1 MRNYYNKKIWFAIL
15 SLILVLATLIS
26 CGNSGELYT
35 EDINNYGSDK
45 YHRRSSFF
53 LPELPTNADVVFFS
67 SYNYYN
73 EIFDQYLEL
82 KFNTKEEM
90 HEYISSI
97 LDYDLASFSKENRE
111 EPAIGW
117 VVEETNPYNSSYTD
131 LISTSMTSGTYGDVD
146 VRWVGYKIRTTGN
159 ERIEANLSIVSYSDE
174 ELTVIQSYLYGINYT
189 FKYFTRFNIP
199 LDENHERRVI
209 VEE

>member
-1 MRNYYNKKIWFAIL
+1 MRNYCNKKPLITIL
-15 SLILVLATLIS
+15 SIFLVLATLVS
-26 CGNSGELYT
+26 CGNKGELYT
-35 EDINNYGSDK
+35 EDISD
-45 YHRRSSFF
+45 YNSDQHHRRSSFF

-131 LISTSMTSGTYGDVD
+131 LISTSMTSGTFGDVD
-146 VRWVGYKIRTTGN
+146 IRWVGYKISITGK
-159 ERIEANLSIVSYSDE
+159 EHIEANLSIVSYSDE
-174 ELTVIQSYLYGINYT
+174 ELTVIQSYLYGYDYT
-189 FKYFTRFNIP
+189 FSYFTRFNIP
-199 LDENHERRVI
+199 LDKNHERI
-209 VEE
+209 VKVE

>member
-1 MRNYYNKKIWFAIL
+1 MRNYYNKKIWFTIL
-15 SLILVLATLIS
+15 SLILVLATLVS
-26 CGNSGELYT
+26 CGNRGELYT
-35 EDINNYGSDK
+35 EDISD
-45 YHRRSSFF
+45 YNSDQHHRRSSFF

-67 SYNYYN
+67 SYNYYH

-97 LDYDLASFSKENRE
+97 LDYDLASFSKDNRE

-117 VVEETNPYNSSYTD
+117 VVEEANPYNSSYTD
-131 LISTSMTSGTYGDVD
+131 LISTSMTTGSVEDK
-146 VRWVGYKIRTTGN
+146 WVGYKIRTTGS
-159 ERIEANLSIVSYSDE
+159 ERIHANLSVVSYSDE
-174 ELTVIQSYLYGINYT
+174 ELTVIQAYIYGSNYT

-199 LDENHERRVI
+199 LDENHERI
-209 VEE
+209 VKVE

>member
-1 MRNYYNKKIWFAIL
+1 MRNYYNKKIWFTIL

-35 EDINNYGSDK
+35 EDINDYGSDR

-53 LPELPTNADVVFFS
+53 LPELPSNADVVFFS

-97 LDYDLASFSKENRE
+97 LDYDLASFSKDNRV

-117 VVEETNPYNSSYTD
+117 VVEEANPYNSSYTD
-131 LISTSMTSGTYGDVD
+131 LISTSMTTGSVEDK
-146 VRWVGYKIRTTGN
+146 WVGYKIRTTGS
-159 ERIEANLSIVSYSDE
+159 ERIHANLSVVSYSDE
-174 ELTVIQSYLYGINYT
+174 ELTVIQAYIYGSNYT

-199 LDENHERRVI
+199 LDENHERI
-209 VEE
+209 VKVE